1 MEIINQLLDEV
12 NRKYNLR
19 LSFSFDGK
27 FHRTEHV
34 WAVGKSW
41 HYNGKQYDVI
51 NYGSWKFAEQ
61 FTLKSWEGSEEN
73 KAFKKDYSIQIHEMN
88 RKIEEDKKIK
98 HLECKEKW
106 EPKFKTAIT
115 PDNHPYLINKE
126 ILPYNSK
133 VDNFKNLLIPFYNDN
148 GFVGVQRINEN
159 GEKLFSSGIEIQGA
173 ICPLTPFEGKPLCY
187 VSEGFATAA
196 TIQECFPDIPSIC
209 AANAGNLSHAIKT
222 IRRISPEI
230 KICIAADCDKN
241 KIGETKARQ
250 ACAIDKDIIYI
261 VVKTE
266 SEAWT
271 DFNDLA
277 VFQGKDKVIEQLS
290 ISENDFAY
298 IKALGHND
306 DYYYYC
312 SSNNQQIIELKQSNH
327 NKSGFKHIMGLESF
341 WFKHYGIKNEDGT
354 FKGIS
359 WDKAEF
365 DLKNKCQQE
374 GIFDPRKIR
383 GKGVWQDGKTFVIN
397 DGQEVHFKP
406 DNSKYHYQKTSKA
419 SYDISKTPYDVF
431 DMQIILRAIEDLP
444 FKNRK
449 ENIFFAA
456 WLIQAQIFSVLP
468 WRFHLW
474 ITGSRGSGKSSI
486 LEHAHSIVSESLFV
500 SDATAAGIRQELK
513 SDAMATIYDESEA
526 SDKKIG
532 PVIEMARQMST
543 NGGARSLRGTAT
555 GKVIAQ
561 NTQTCFLFGSIQ
573 VAQLN
578 AADQSRIFVTEVIPR
593 RDNNY
598 KEIKRVLNETSQN
611 KNRFFMTS
619 FMAIEAVLESIKIAR
634 EYFNG
639 LGLEARQSDQ
649 LASMLACFHVYY
661 SDISITPVDIKK
673 YCDDYDLLHSEY
685 IEETSEDEA
694 EICLA
699 EIFNIIIDTKDNRTI
714 GSIIENIRSSK
725 RLPYSNENNLFEAYG
740 MKYFTENN
748 LLFISSKNMNLI
760 NKLKNYENYCSILKR
775 NNSIYVKVANVKI
788 NSKQTKGIYINVV

>member
-1 MEIINQLLDEV
+1 MEIVNQLINEV

-19 LSFSFDGK
+19 ISFIFDGK
-27 FHRTEHV
+27 FHRSEHV

-41 HYNGKQYDVI
+41 HYKGKQYDVI

-61 FTLKSWEGSEEN
+61 FLLKSWEGSEEN
-73 KAFKKDYSIQIHEMN
+73 KAFKKDYSIQMHEMN

-98 HLECKEKW
+98 HSQCKEKW
-106 EPKFKTAIT
+106 LPKFKEATT
-115 PDNHPYLINKE
+115 PENHSYLSNKE
-126 ILPYNSK
+126 ILPHNSK
-133 VDNFKNLLIPFYNDN
+133 VDNYKNLLIPFYNEN

-173 ICPLTPFEGKPLCY
+173 ICPLTDFTGKNICY

-196 TIQECFPDIPSIC
+196 TIQECFPEIPSIC

-222 IRRISPEI
+222 IRKISPEI

-250 ACAIDKDIIYI
+250 ACSIDKDIIYI

-277 VFQGKDKVIEQLS
+277 VFQGKDKVIEQLT

-298 IKALGHND
+298 IKCLGHND

-341 WFKHYGIKNEDGT
+341 WFKHYGIKNEDGSL
-354 FKGIS
+354 KGVS

-383 GKGVWQDGKTFVIN
+383 GKGVWQDGKSFVIN

-406 DNSKYHYQKTSKA
+406 EQSKYHYQKTNKA

-431 DMQIILRAIEDLP
+431 EMQVILRAIEDLP
-444 FKNRK
+444 FKNKK

-456 WLIQAQIFSVLP
+456 WLIQANIFSVLP

-474 ITGSRGSGKSSI
+474 ITGARGTGKSSI
-486 LEHAHSIVSESLFV
+486 LEHAYSIVSESLFV

-526 SDKKIG
+526 ADKKIS

-543 NGGARSLRGTAT
+543 NGGAKSLRGTAT

-578 AADQSRIFVTEVIPR
+578 AADQSRIFVTEVVVNKN
-593 RDNNY
+593 NNY
-598 KEIKRVLNETSQN
+598 KNIKQVLNETAKN
-611 KNRFFMTS
+611 KNRFFMTA
-619 FMAIEAVLESIKIAR
+619 FMAIESVLESIKVCR

-639 LGLEARQSDQ
+639 IGLEARQSDQ
-649 LASMLACFHVYY
+649 LASMLACFHVYS
-661 SDISITPVDIKK
+661 SDEAINHDKIKE
-673 YCDDYDLLHSEY
+673 YCDNYDLLHSEY
-685 IEETSEDEA
+685 IETTKEDES
-694 EICLA
+694 EIVLS
-699 EIFNIIIDTKDNRTI
+699 EIMETIIDTHNNKTIGFVIEEIKNKYSTEKDNML
-714 GSIIENIRSSK
+714 S
-725 RLPYSNENNLFEAYG
+725 AYG
-740 MKYFTENN
+740 IKFIKQD
-748 LLFISSKNMNLI
+748 LLFISSKNKNLSA
-760 NKLKNYENYCSILKR
+760 KLKDYPNYFSVLKR
-775 NNSIYVKVANVKI
+775 NNSLCKNTNITQRLNGKVVKGGLFSV
-788 NSKQTKGIYINVV
+788 T